1 MKSVKA
7 KIFTILIIFTFIYY
21 FNFNNFNQTARKITG
36 QIGIS
41 NLNKINIINLKTP
54 FKNKNGIRIFCIV
67 LTQSASLDF
76 KAPVTYEAWL
86 NKCDDYRFLTLLP
99 SDLTN
104 IIKEDPN
111 EVKYKYNLSNSA
123 QAVPYFKQ
131 YKQKYEYIKLL
142 KPPGLVKDV
151 YDKIT
156 DKIYLGYK
164 YIFKNYGS
172 YDWYLKCDDDTFVY
186 YENLLR
192 FLKDKNKTEAVSY
205 GRLVGEYANG
215 FLSGGGG
222 YVMSQESFKRLASQ
236 LIRNESFCPNSGA
249 EDVDVS
255 QCLHKLKSRIGKSTD
270 DSNKCRFHS
279 NHLFKVYPSE
289 YVNIKLLV

>member
-1 MKSVKA
+1 MTWF
-7 KIFTILIIFTFIYY
+7 KIYLILCTFGFIAS
-21 FNFNNFNQTARKITG
+21 FLLL
-36 QIGIS
+36 
-41 NLNKINIINLKTP
+41 LNMQSHFMINIFKFSINNSTNIKSSL
-54 FKNKNGIRIFCIV
+54 KNKTEISIFCIV
-67 LTQSASLDF
+67 LTHSASLNF

-99 SDLTN
+99 SNLTN
-104 IIKEDPN
+104 SIIESPY
-111 EVKYKYNLSNSA
+111 EVKYKYNLAESA
-123 QAVPYFKQ
+123 KNDPFLKD

-142 KPPGLVKDV
+142 KPPGLVNDT

-164 YIFKNYGS
+164 HIFKNYGS
-172 YDWYLKCDDDTFVY
+172 YDWYLKCDDDTFVFY
-186 YENLLR
+186 DNLLR
-192 FLKDKNKTEAVSY
+192 FLKDKNKTEAISY
-205 GRLVGEYANG
+205 GRLVGEYSNG

-222 YVMSQESFKRLASQ
+222 YLMSQESFRRLASQ

-249 EDVDVS
+249 EDVNVS

-279 NHLFKVYPSE
+279 NHLFTVYPSE
-289 YVNIKLLV
+289 YVSK